1 MATLKLIK
9 HVGIVGTIEC
19 LTGLRIGGAKED
31 IEIGGMDNPIIRDP
45 RTRRPYIPGS
55 SLKGKLRS
63 ALEYKYCGSKINSG
77 QPCGC
82 ADDSCVVC
90 RLFGP
95 HRKPHHG
102 LGPTRVLV
110 RDARMDAAGE
120 DPDRWVEV
128 KSENMIDRR
137 TGVATNPRPVER
149 VVPGA
154 KFAFEISVRIFEGD
168 NADQLIATV
177 KEGLGLIEAEYL
189 GASGSRG
196 YGKVRFDYT
205 VLDPFG
211 GRVAGPSAG

>member
-1 MATLKLIK
+1 MSLKLIK

-19 LTGLRIGGAKED
+19 LTGLRIGGAKDD

-45 RTRRPYIPGS
+45 RTRMPYIPGS

-63 ALEYKYCGSKINSG
+63 ALEYRYCGTKIARG
-77 QPCGC
+77 EPCGC
-82 ADDSCVVC
+82 AEPDCVVC

-110 RDARMDAAGE
+110 RDARMDSAGG
-120 DPDRWVEV
+120 DPDQWIEI
-128 KSENMIDRR
+128 KTENMIDRR

-149 VVPGA
+149 VVPGT
-154 KFAFEISVRIFEGD
+154 KFSFEISVRIFDGD
-168 NADQLIATV
+168 DVKKLVDTV
-177 KEGLGLIEAEYL
+177 KEGLRLIEAEYL

-205 VLDPFG
+205 VLDPFL
-211 GRVAGPSAG
+211 GRVPDPTAQA

>member
-1 MATLKLIK
+1 MASLTLKK
-9 HVGIVGTIEC
+9 HVRIAGTIEC
-19 LTGLRIGGAKED
+19 LTGLRIGGTKED
-31 IEIGGMDNPIIRDP
+31 IEIGGMDNPVIRDP
-45 RTRRPYIPGS
+45 RTRFPYIPGS

-63 ALEYKYCGSKINSG
+63 SLEYKYCGTKIAQRG
-77 QPCGC
+77 EPCGC
-82 ADDSCVVC
+82 AEAGCVVC

-95 HRKPHHG
+95 HKNTRHQ

-110 RDARMDAAGE
+110 RDARLLEGGD
-120 DPDRWVEV
+120 DPDRWIEV

-154 KFAFEISVRIFEGD
+154 KFAFEISVRVFDGD
-168 NADQLIATV
+168 NEADLVAKV
-177 KEGLGLIEAEYL
+177 KEGLALIESEYL

-205 VLDPFG
+205 VDG
-211 GRVAGPSAG
+211 A